1 MFTRVL
7 IKNFIKIN
15 NYTKVKTFVNKKKE
29 YVNNEKHFVVINK
42 FDYKQLF
49 ELIILYVIAILTK
62 MRFDFFINIF
72 VLIIDF

>member
-42 FDYKQLF
+42 FDYK
-49 ELIILYVIAILTK
+49 
-62 MRFDFFINIF
+62 
-72 VLIIDF
+72 